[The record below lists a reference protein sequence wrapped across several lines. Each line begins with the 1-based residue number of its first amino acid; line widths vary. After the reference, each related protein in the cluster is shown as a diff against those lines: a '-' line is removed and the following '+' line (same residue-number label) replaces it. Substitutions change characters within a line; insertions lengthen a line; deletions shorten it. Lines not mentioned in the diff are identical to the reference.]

1 MATAREVFFTSV
13 FIFMLALAIGD
24 IYLIEADGQQG
35 LGPPKGHVV
44 QKPIL
49 KDSGQ
54 IGKTLTIVSII
65 FQSVF
70 IAVMAVEFVLRMY
83 LSAFGFPCSFMR
95 REICCLEYKM
105 QTFWKALRLVSA
117 ISFPIVTV
125 LAVLMVFLE
134 LGMYNWKSLDLPRA
148 AIIVGAPLLQLILSS
163 IAYKLSLTEF
173 YEQYPEE
180 SLQKSDIET
189 GTLLQ
194 PAKMEIPN
202 TTTTTDSS
210 GANNQTTNSKDKQPV
225 REGNA
230 SA

>member
-1 MATAREVFFTSV
+1 MASAREVFFGFA

-24 IYLIEADGQQG
+24 IYLVEKDGQKG
-35 LGPPKGHVV
+35 LGPPTKGHIV

-49 KDSGQ
+49 KDTGQ
-54 IGKTLTIVSII
+54 IGKALTTVSII
-65 FQSVF
+65 FQSAF
-70 IAVMAVEFVLRMY
+70 IALVAVEFVIRMY

-105 QTFWKALRLVSA
+105 QTFWKALKILSA

-134 LGMYNWKSLDLPRA
+134 VGMYNWKYLDLTRT
-148 AIIVGAPLLQLILSS
+148 AIMVGVPLLQLVLSS
-163 IAYKLSLTEF
+163 IAYKISLEE
-173 YEQYPEE
+173 YNEQYPEE
-180 SLQKSDIET
+180 LVMSDVET
-189 GTLLQ
+189 GTLQ
-194 PAKMEIPN
+194 PIMEIP
-202 TTTTTDSS
+202 TSSS
-210 GANNQTTNSKDKQPV
+210 GSQNATSQVVSNAKDKQPI